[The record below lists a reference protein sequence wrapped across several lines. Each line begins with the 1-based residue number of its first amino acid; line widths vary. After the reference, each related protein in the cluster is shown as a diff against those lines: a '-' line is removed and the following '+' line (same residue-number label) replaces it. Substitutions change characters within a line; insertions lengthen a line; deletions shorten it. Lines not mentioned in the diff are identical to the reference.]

1 MSLTFA
7 SPLWLLTLPFLLW
20 GFWRLRDKQGLSA
33 WRNTS
38 PSMQSSWRT
47 FAWRYITPWLQI
59 GAICCL
65 ALALA
70 RPQRQWQEEKVTADA
85 IDIMLAMDISLS
97 MLSRD
102 FDPDRLSVTKKVA
115 ADFVRKRPYDR
126 IGLAAFSFEAFTFSP
141 PTTDH
146 RIILDFIEKIEVGRI
161 AHGTAIGPGLAT
173 AVNRLKDSPAKSK
186 VIILLTDGEDDGR
199 SELRPETATELAQVY
214 GIRVYTLGIGTDGN
228 VLMPVGQ
235 QADGTFYF
243 DYRET
248 HFNTALL
255 QEIAQKTRGR
265 FYRAF
270 SEQELAAVY
279 QEIDQLEKTKVEVKR
294 FQRYTDYYYWP
305 LGLAIFLL
313 ALDILLR
320 RLLARS
326 VLGV

>member
-1 MSLTFA
+1 MSLSFA
-7 SPLWLLTLPFLLW
+7 SPFWFLTLPLLLW
-20 GFWRLRDKQGLSA
+20 GLWKLRAHQGQIP
-33 WRNTS
+33 WRNTAGTT
-38 PSMQSSWRT
+38 QTNWRT
-47 FAWRYITPWLQI
+47 AAWRYLLPWLP
-59 GAICCL
+59 L
-65 ALALA
+65 ATVLCMLLALA
-70 RPQRQWQEEKVTADA
+70 RPQRQWQEEKITADA
-85 IDIMLAMDISLS
+85 IDIMLTMDISLS

-102 FDPDRLSVTKKVA
+102 FEPDRLTVTKKVA
-115 ADFVRKRPYDR
+115 SDFVRKRPYDR
-126 IGLAAFSFEAFTFSP
+126 IGLAVFSFEAFTFSP

-146 RIILDFIEKIEVGRI
+146 RVILDFIDKIEVGRI

-255 QEIAQKTRGR
+255 QDIAQKTRGR
-265 FYRAF
+265 FFRAF
-270 SEQELAAVY
+270 SEQELASVY